1 METYLDKDN
10 CKEFKK
16 KLFATIVFKLVKI
29 DEVKNYDEQKEEY
42 KKLKEEL
49 AVLNNILESLDT
61 FIKLN

>member
-29 DEVKNYDEQKEEY
+29 DEVKNDDEQKEEY

>member
-1 METYLDKDN
+1 MNTYLDKED
-10 CKEFKK
+10 CKKFKK

-29 DEVKNYDEQKEEY
+29 DEVKNHDDKKEEY
-42 KKLKEEL
+42 EKLKEEL